1 MSAITVA
8 PEVESVKTRLKII
21 LADWFA
27 KRKALIVI
35 RSRARHV
42 SSWGSSAI
50 NVSDLSYHRGKG
62 IKTDTKWHPL
72 LVVGKQAFKPTWMDG
87 VMSEIHRSIAALV
100 LLLVGLVG
108 CDYEPQAV
116 EDVNPVRV
124 AEMQKVLR
132 DLWLGHIFWV
142 QHVVLFNTTIDSA
155 ERDAADK
162 QVLANAKQI
171 ASTVTPFYGE
181 ASARKFFALLTAHYA
196 AVKEYSDATT
206 AGNRRQQDAAL
217 ARLASNTDLFA
228 EFLNGVNPQYLPK
241 ATVRGLI
248 AVHGAHHVLQINL
261 YKKKDYAQLKET
273 WPMMRQHVYLIADTL
288 TTALVKQ
295 FPNHFS

>member
-1 MSAITVA
+1 MMKV
-8 PEVESVKTRLKII
+8 
-21 LADWFA
+21 
-27 KRKALIVI
+27 
-35 RSRARHV
+35 
-42 SSWGSSAI
+42 
-50 NVSDLSYHRGKG
+50 Y
-62 IKTDTKWHPL
+62 
-72 LVVGKQAFKPTWMDG
+72 
-87 VMSEIHRSIAALV
+87 
-100 LLLVGLVG
+100 LLVGLSLFPNPKQIAMTTVGILGTGMEGGMSKIRRSIVALVLSLVGLMG
-108 CDYEPQAV
+108 CDYDPQAV
-116 EDVNPVRV
+116 EDVDPVRV
-124 AEMQKVLR
+124 AELQRALR

-142 QHVVLFNTTIDSA
+142 QHVVLFNTTIDPA

-206 AGNRRQQDAAL
+206 AGNTPQRDAAL
-217 ARLASNTDLFA
+217 ARLVSNTDLFA

-241 ATVRGLI
+241 GTVRGLI

-261 YKKKDYAQLKET
+261 YKRKDYAQLKET

-295 FPNHFS
+295 FPGQFS